1 MRGRTGFIWPVFELF
16 DDKTAPHVDIIKRWL
31 DPLVKQTLDRK
42 ALAQKTGI
50 RSPMEE
56 KTFLEHL
63 ADSTEGL
70 CFSHFLTRILRLIH
84 RQSIDAGMI
93 RDQLLNV
100 LLAARDTVCASSHFS
115 AHFLMRRSFDRLRAF

>member
-31 DPLVKQTLDRK
+31 DPLVKKTLDKK
-42 ALAQKTGI
+42 ALARETGM
-50 RSPMEE
+50 RSTMEE

-70 CFSHFLTRILRLIH
+70 CSSSFLFEF
-84 RQSIDAGMI
+84 
-93 RDQLLNV
+93 
-100 LLAARDTVCASSHFS
+100 CASFTDN
-115 AHFLMRRSFDRLRAF
+115 L